1 MDDKIKDLIR
11 IACVGLIILVN
22 ILGILHIDFYFDPL
36 ALLIIAVGGY
46 PIYKEVYYAWKSK
59 SITMEVAMTIGIAA
73 SLAMGELIAAMIIVF
88 FTLLSEFIE
97 VFTIDKSRRAIEE
110 LIILSPRKAF
120 IKKNGQDV
128 EVDINSIKRGDMVV
142 IHPGEKIPVDGKV
155 IEGEAIVSQAP
166 ITGESIPVEKKIGNE
181 VFAGTIN
188 QRGFLLVE
196 TTKVGKDT
204 TLGKIIKLV
213 EEAEASKAK
222 VQKFADRFAARFV
235 PFVLFI
241 ATLVVIITQNVMSA
255 VSVIV
260 VACPC
265 AISLATPL
273 AIVASVGKAAK
284 KGIIVKGGT
293 YLEELSRVNT
303 IILDKTGTLTRGEP
317 QVTDIK
323 GFEEHNEREIITL
336 AAIAE
341 LHSEHHLAKA
351 VLRKAEEYDLKV
363 PNHSSCQIIA
373 GKGVLCNYEDK
384 TIIMGNRSIV
394 LDRGLEISGVV
405 EEYMLEREKEGKTAM
420 IIAHDK
426 HVCGVISVADV
437 VRQETV
443 EGLKELKRLGIKDF
457 IMLTGDNKQTAN
469 AIAKQVGIENV
480 MAEMFPQ
487 DKVKKVREIVKQGKK
502 VLMVGDGVNDAPA
515 LAEAS
520 VGIAMGVTGTD
531 VVIETADVV
540 LMTDDFRNIAE
551 SIRIGKR
558 TFANIKQNIA
568 ASIIFNIFGIILAS
582 FGILSPIMA
591 AAAHALPDVILFL
604 NSSRLL
610 T

>member
-1 MDDKIKDLIR
+1 MDDKKKDIIR

-22 ILGILHIDFYFDPL
+22 ILGIWQIDFYFDPL

-73 SLAMGELIAAMIIVF
+73 SLAMGESIAAMIIVF
-88 FTLLSEFIE
+88 FTLSSEFIE
-97 VFTIDKSRRAIEE
+97 EFTIDKSRRAIEE

-128 EVDINSIKRGDMVV
+128 EVDINSITKGDMVV

-155 IEGEAIVSQAP
+155 IEGEASVNQAS
-166 ITGESIPVEKKIGNE
+166 ITGESIPVDKKIGSE

-213 EEAEASKAK
+213 EEAETSKAK
-222 VQKFADRFAARFV
+222 VQKFADKFAARFV

-241 ATLVVIITQNVMSA
+241 AGLVVLITQNVMSA

-265 AISLATPL
+265 AVSMATPL

-284 KGIIVKGGT
+284 KGIIIKGGT

-303 IILDKTGTLTRGEP
+303 IILDKTGTLTMGEP

-323 GFEEHNEREIITL
+323 GFEEHNEREIITF

-351 VLRKAEEYDLKV
+351 VLRKAREYDLKV

-373 GKGVLCNYEDK
+373 GKGVLCSYEDK
-384 TIIMGNRSIV
+384 TIIMGNRS
-394 LDRGLEISGVV
+394 
-405 EEYMLEREKEGKTAM
+405 
-420 IIAHDK
+420 
-426 HVCGVISVADV
+426 
-437 VRQETV
+437 
-443 EGLKELKRLGIKDF
+443 
-457 IMLTGDNKQTAN
+457 
-469 AIAKQVGIENV
+469 
-480 MAEMFPQ
+480 
-487 DKVKKVREIVKQGKK
+487 
-502 VLMVGDGVNDAPA
+502 MV
-515 LAEAS
+515 
-520 VGIAMGVTGTD
+520 
-531 VVIETADVV
+531 
-540 LMTDDFRNIAE
+540 
-551 SIRIGKR
+551 
-558 TFANIKQNIA
+558 
-568 ASIIFNIFGIILAS
+568 
-582 FGILSPIMA
+582 
-591 AAAHALPDVILFL
+591 
-604 NSSRLL
+604 
-610 T
+610 